1 MIAGDDLQQHGLAT
15 TFAALG
21 DPRRL
26 AIIAR
31 LEKEDSLSV
40 SSLCDGMG
48 VSRQAVS
55 KHLRTLTEAQLVSAE
70 KSGRETRYSLE
81 LPRLNDANKF
91 LVQIGTKWDSA
102 LERLKTHVE
111 GNSNGA

>member
-1 MIAGDDLQQHGLAT
+1 MTVGDDLQQHGLAD

-31 LEKEDSLSV
+31 LQEGDSLSV
-40 SSLCDGMG
+40 SSLCDGMN

-55 KHLRTLTEAQLVSAE
+55 KHLRTLSEAQLVSAE
-70 KSGRETRYSLE
+70 KSGREMRYRLE
-81 LPRLNDANKF
+81 LPRLNEANEF
-91 LVQIGTKWDSA
+91 LVQIGEKWDRA

-111 GNSNGA
+111 